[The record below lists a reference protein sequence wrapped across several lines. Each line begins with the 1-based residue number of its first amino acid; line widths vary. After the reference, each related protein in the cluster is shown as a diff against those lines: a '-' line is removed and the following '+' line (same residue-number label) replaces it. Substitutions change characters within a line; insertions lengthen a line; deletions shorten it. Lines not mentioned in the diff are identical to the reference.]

1 MTRELADLTTSFRRT
16 SRTSVVSFPAI
27 STQEVA
33 FPFRLPIVEK
43 FTLNTTAMV
52 NSGEVFALRKRLYIH
67 EPGTVENVGH
77 SFCIW
82 VADLFIQY
90 FACQFYFEFV
100 K

>member
-1 MTRELADLTTSFRRT
+1 MTREVADLTASIKRT

-43 FTLNTTAMV
+43 FTLDTTTV
-52 NSGEVFALRKRLYIH
+52 FNSGEVFALRKRLYIH
-67 EPGTVENVGH
+67 VPGTVKNIGH

-82 VADLFIQY
+82 VADLFIRY